1 MVRSSHLVVRR
12 SGRAV
17 LAVLCALSASQSVP
31 ADDGLLPIV
40 KFFYYDAKSIRWVVS
55 AEPEVLQTHLQQNAD
70 SKTLYESLVSIV
82 GGDAEP
88 KGVRRQI
95 TRWLDEQRRRFD
107 QTGMNKLVFRKSEG
121 ITAYLRSHEFS
132 ISTLVDSLKKLSG
145 ASDVELV
152 AVHLVDKAGSSSY
165 LLKVILV
172 APTIDVGQQGFNVDI
187 RTPQVTGISV
197 VFALGVALYEV
208 QEIINQEPSEDA
220 AEDDQPI
227 EPLPL
232 PELQFGSPLTQ
243 VTERDGP

>member
-1 MVRSSHLVVRR
+1 MNSRSQL
-12 SGRAV
+12 
-17 LAVLCALSASQSVP
+17 
-31 ADDGLLPIV
+31 
-40 KFFYYDAKSIRWVVS
+40 
-55 AEPEVLQTHLQQNAD
+55 
-70 SKTLYESLVSIV
+70 
-82 GGDAEP
+82 
-88 KGVRRQI
+88 
-95 TRWLDEQRRRFD
+95 
-107 QTGMNKLVFRKSEG
+107 
-121 ITAYLRSHEFS
+121 
-132 ISTLVDSLKKLSG
+132 LVDSLKKLSG

-172 APTIDVGQQGFNVDI
+172 ATIHVGQQGFNVDI

-208 QEIINQEPSEDA
+208 QELINQERSEDA